1 MLHLHLQNE
10 NEQRPV
16 QKSPFRNRS
25 RCMRKRGVYDAIGA
39 AVFAGDS
46 ACCWM
51 LVTVLLDA
59 AAPGG
64 ASSNRR
70 LGVDTAPGAPPH
82 QPPLPRVIRHPIG
95 RSRTG
100 LRPPWVKRERERER
114 ELGGLR
120 SSRSRVVLAQGLSC
134 TADCNG
140 ADCGAE
146 YSPHLPFLISS
157 SLFATALLM
166 FHRFYVRYQCNQNT
180 ILMGKLKLF

>member
-25 RCMRKRGVYDAIGA
+25 RCMRKRGVYDAVGA
-39 AVFAGDS
+39 VVFAGDS

-114 ELGGLR
+114 AGRFEELKIKGGSCPGPRLHTR
-120 SSRSRVVLAQGLSC
+120 LQCRGLWSRIFTTPSFS
-134 TADCNG
+134 
-140 ADCGAE
+140 
-146 YSPHLPFLISS
+146 H
-157 SLFATALLM
+157 
-166 FHRFYVRYQCNQNT
+166 
-180 ILMGKLKLF
+180 

>member
-16 QKSPFRNRS
+16 QQSPFRNRS
-25 RCMRKRGVYDAIGA
+25 RCMRKRGVYDAVGV

-46 ACCWM
+46 PAAGCC
-51 LVTVLLDA
+51 LTVLLDA

-70 LGVDTAPGAPPH
+70 LGVDTAPGAPP

-100 LRPPWVKRERERER
+100 LRPPWVKRERESWEV
-114 ELGGLR
+114 GGAQDQGWFSPRASAAQQTAMPRIVEQNIHHTFLF
-120 SSRSRVVLAQGLSC
+120 SLA
-134 TADCNG
+134 
-140 ADCGAE
+140 
-146 YSPHLPFLISS
+146 PHYLQPP
-157 SLFATALLM
+157 
-166 FHRFYVRYQCNQNT
+166 C
-180 ILMGKLKLF
+180 

>member
-25 RCMRKRGVYDAIGA
+25 RCMRKRGVYDAVGA
-39 AVFAGDS
+39 VVFAGDS

-100 LRPPWVKRERERER
+100 LRPPWVKRERAGRPEEGAQDQGWFSPRASPAHETAMPQIV
-114 ELGGLR
+114 EQNIHHNFLFSL
-120 SSRSRVVLAQGLSC
+120 SQFASAVLVS
-134 TADCNG
+134 
-140 ADCGAE
+140 
-146 YSPHLPFLISS
+146 
-157 SLFATALLM
+157 
-166 FHRFYVRYQCNQNT
+166 HRFFFSFQS
-180 ILMGKLKLF
+180 